1 MNWRHILFLSCF
13 TAFLLLTVVD
23 GRRNIV
29 KATTGGSS
37 EESTDLTKT
46 LFVQKLDAS
55 KFLKKQGKRLARSS
69 EERDEHD
76 DRTHERDEYEYY
88 DYD

>member
-37 EESTDLTKT
+37 EENLKKT

-55 KFLKKQGKRLARSS
+55 KFLKKQGKRLARFS

-76 DRTHERDEYEYY
+76 DGTRERDEYEYY